1 MSYYTVL
8 QLAKEPFSNSPD
20 PSFFYRSSEHN
31 TVLNRLEIAIRLK
44 RGLNLV
50 LGDVGTGKTT
60 LSRALF
66 QAFGGEDDYVF
77 HMILDP
83 DFKSEHE
90 FLSHLTKLFGISPFF
105 RDSIDHRDAIE
116 KYLFSKFVEEQKTIV
131 LVIDEGQKLTL
142 PVLEILRTLLN
153 YETNDQKLLQL
164 VILGQMELLPK
175 IKDVTNFMDR
185 VNLKY
190 ILNPLDENETG
201 RMIQFRLAQAG
212 YDNPEALFTQEAV
225 HAIYDHTQGYPR
237 QIARVCHNAMEQLV
251 MQDRQVV
258 TQDVIDHLILLDRQ
272 WR

>member
-1 MSYYTVL
+1 MSYYTAL

-20 PSFFYRSSEHN
+20 PDFFYRSSEHQ

-66 QAFGGEDDYVF
+66 QAFSGEDDYVF

-83 DFKSEHE
+83 DFKSEYE
-90 FLSHLTKLFGISPFF
+90 FLSHLTKLFEVSPFF
-105 RDSIDHRDAIE
+105 RDSVDHRDAIE
-116 KYLFSKFVEEQKTIV
+116 KYLFQKAAEEQKTIV

-153 YETNDQKLLQL
+153 YETNEQKLLQL
-164 VILGQMELLPK
+164 VILGQMELFPK
-175 IKDVTNFMDR
+175 IKDIANFMDR
-185 VNLKY
+185 VNFKY
-190 ILNPLDENETG
+190 ILQPLDEYETG
-201 RMIQFRLAQAG
+201 KMIHFRLSRAG
-212 YDNPEALFTQEAV
+212 HETPESLFTREAV

-237 QIARVCHNAMEQLV
+237 QIARFCHNAMEQLV
-251 MQDRQVV
+251 MRGRQVV
-258 TQDVIDHLILLDRQ
+258 TQDVIEHLILLDRQ